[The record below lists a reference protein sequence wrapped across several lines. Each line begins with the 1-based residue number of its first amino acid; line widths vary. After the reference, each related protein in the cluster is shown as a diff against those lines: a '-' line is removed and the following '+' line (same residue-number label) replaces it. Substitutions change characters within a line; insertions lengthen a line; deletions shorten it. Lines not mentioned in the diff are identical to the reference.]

1 MSSTSPAHHGRPQG
15 RGIRA
20 SRGTDA
26 LLSADS
32 RFLWTHLWLPLLA
45 FAAAIA
51 VIALLQLDWALAH
64 RLYAWEGYRWVL
76 KKAFLTE
83 AVLHRSGHDLSVAA
97 WVGVLAAW
105 LAALKRDSLAVWRKP
120 LGYLTLSILVST
132 LLISWIKSWSNMDC
146 PWDIEGLGGVRPY
159 VELFAPRPASL
170 LDGRC
175 FPAGHASGGYAWM
188 SLYFFCLLSRP
199 RLRWLGLAA
208 GLGAGLVFGIGQQ
221 LRGAHFL
228 SHDLW
233 TAMLCWLVAFGLY
246 FLFRAP
252 VPARL
257 RSRRARI
264 ARHRQRKR
272 ETVLKPALRASVAA
286 L

>member
-1 MSSTSPAHHGRPQG
+1 MSSTSPAHHGRSQG

-51 VIALLQLDWALAH
+51 TIGLLQLDWSLAH

-105 LAALKRDSLAVWRKP
+105 SAALKRESLALWRKP
-120 LGYLTLSILVST
+120 LGYLALSVLVST

-146 PWDIEGLGGVRPY
+146 PWDIEGLGGMRPY
-159 VELFAPRPASL
+159 VELLAARPAWL
-170 LDGRC
+170 PDGRC

-199 RLRWLGLAA
+199 QLRWLGLAA

-246 FLFRAP
+246 CVFRP
-252 VPARL
+252 V
-257 RSRRARI
+257 
-264 ARHRQRKR
+264 
-272 ETVLKPALRASVAA
+272 TVLSGHGPRAIGGEAMTQA
-286 L
+286 

>member
-1 MSSTSPAHHGRPQG
+1 MSVPPPAHAGHAHDHGIRTSP
-15 RGIRA
+15 
-20 SRGTDA
+20 GTGT
-26 LLSADS
+26 LLSARDRADS

-45 FAAAIA
+45 FATAIG
-51 VIALLQLDWALAH
+51 VIAMLQLDWALAH

-83 AVLHRSGHDLSVAA
+83 AVLHRAGHDLRVAA
-97 WVGVLAAW
+97 WAGVLTAW
-105 LAALKRDSLAVWRKP
+105 LAALKRESLAVWRKP
-120 LGYLTLSILVST
+120 LGYLALSILVST
-132 LLISWIKSWSNMDC
+132 LLIAWIKSWSNMDC

-159 VELFAPRPASL
+159 VELLAARPAWL
-170 LDGRC
+170 PDGRC

-199 RLRWLGLAA
+199 QLRWLGLAA

-246 FLFRAP
+246 DLFHAPVSARLFRRGSA
-252 VPARL
+252 
-257 RSRRARI
+257 
-264 ARHRQRKR
+264 
-272 ETVLKPALRASVAA
+272 VAA
-286 L
+286 RAPHVIHSGTATRP